1 MFCDICKKREATI
14 FITEIINGEKKALHL
29 CFECANNLGLKGILK
44 ELNIPYDENI
54 IKKFLSLMPGFIDEV
69 KDEKVCNKCGTKFEE
84 FKKSGFLGCSEC
96 YTIFKDDL
104 RPIILN
110 LHGSMKHTGKR
121 KGEKFTPKTTID
133 EKIKKLKKELEYAI
147 EEERYED
154 AAKIRDKIKEL
165 LNNVKN
171 NS

>member
-29 CFECANNLGLKGILK
+29 CFECATNLGLKGILK

-69 KDEKVCNKCGTKFEE
+69 KDEKVCNICGTKFEE
-84 FKKSGFLGCSEC
+84 FKKSGFLGCSNC
-96 YTIFKDDL
+96 YNTFKDDL

-165 LNNVKN
+165 LSNVKN

>member
-1 MFCDICKKREATI
+1 MICDICKKNSATI
-14 FITEIINGEKKALHL
+14 FITEIINNEKKELHL
-29 CFECANNLGLKGILK
+29 CYECAANLGLKGILK

-54 IKKFLSLMPGFIDEV
+54 IKKFLSLMPGFIEEGEE
-69 KDEKVCNKCGTKFEE
+69 EKICIKCGTKFEE
-84 FKKSGFLGCSEC
+84 FKSSGFLGCSKC
-96 YTIFKDDL
+96 YENFKEEL

-110 LHGSMKHTGKR
+110 LQGSMKHVGKR

-133 EKIKKLKKELEYAI
+133 EKIKKLKRELEYAI

-154 AAKIRDKIKEL
+154 AAKIRDKINEL

>member
-1 MFCDICKKREATI
+1 MICDICKNKEATI
-14 FITEIINGEKKALHL
+14 YITEVINGKKKSLRL
-29 CFECANNLGLKGILK
+29 CFECATNLGLKGILK

-54 IKKFLSLMPGFIDEV
+54 IKKFLSLMPGFVDEV
-69 KDEKVCNKCGTKFEE
+69 KDEKVCDKCGTKFEE
-84 FKKSGFLGCSEC
+84 FKKSGFLGCSDC
-96 YTIFKDDL
+96 YNTFKHDL

-121 KGEKFTPKTTID
+121 KGEKFTPRTTID

-154 AAKIRDKIKEL
+154 AAKIRDKLKEL
-165 LNNVKN
+165 LNNVKD

>member
-14 FITEIINGEKKALHL
+14 FITEIINGEKKAIRL
-29 CFECANNLGLKGILK
+29 CFECATNLGLKGILK

-54 IKKFLSLMPGFIDEV
+54 IKKFLTLMPGFIDEV
-69 KDEKVCNKCGTKFEE
+69 KDEKVCNNCGTKFEE
-84 FKKSGFLGCSEC
+84 FKKSGFLGCSSC
-96 YTIFKDDL
+96 YNTFKDDL

-154 AAKIRDKIKEL
+154 AAKIRDIIKEL
-165 LNNVKN
+165 LSNVKN

>member
-1 MFCDICKKREATI
+1 
-14 FITEIINGEKKALHL
+14 
-29 CFECANNLGLKGILK
+29 
-44 ELNIPYDENI
+44 
-54 IKKFLSLMPGFIDEV
+54 
-69 KDEKVCNKCGTKFEE
+69 
-84 FKKSGFLGCSEC
+84 
-96 YTIFKDDL
+96 
-104 RPIILN
+104 
-110 LHGSMKHTGKR
+110 MKHTGKR

-165 LNNVKN
+165 LSNVKN